1 MVNYNG
7 QAKWVAIKYAVI
19 EFWRK
24 NKFLLILLGGLI
36 LIALLTGV
44 FTSIK
49 LYKNLSENNV
59 IGKTLTQIK
68 SVEAN
73 LKNDVSVINPT
84 FILYYTDNILQS
96 NYCFIPK
103 FNRYYFIDEIVPI
116 TGDRCIVKCR
126 VDVLE
131 SFKDDIKSL
140 TVILD
145 KSQSIYKSNKYLD
158 DGSFVVENKDFNTIY
173 NFTNGFNEEGTFILI
188 CAGGGGSL

>member
-1 MVNYNG
+1 M
-7 QAKWVAIKYAVI
+7 
-19 EFWRK
+19 E
-24 NKFLLILLGGLI
+24 
-36 LIALLTGV
+36 
-44 FTSIK
+44 IK

-84 FILYYTDNILQS
+84 LVLTYTANILES

-103 FNRYYFIDEIVPI
+103 FNRYYFIDEIVPL

-131 SFKDDIKSL
+131 SFKEDIKSL

-145 KSQSIYKSNKYLD
+145 KTQSIYKSNKYLD

-173 NFTNGFNEEGTFILI
+173 NFPNGFNDEGTFILI

>member
-1 MVNYNG
+1 M
-7 QAKWVAIKYAVI
+7 
-19 EFWRK
+19 E
-24 NKFLLILLGGLI
+24 
-36 LIALLTGV
+36 
-44 FTSIK
+44 IK

-68 SVEAN
+68 SVEAQ
-73 LKNDVSVINPT
+73 LKNDVSIINPT
-84 FILYYTDNILQS
+84 LILYYTANILDS

-131 SFKDDIKSL
+131 SFKEDIKSL

-145 KSQSIYKSNKYLD
+145 KAQSIYKSNKYLD
-158 DGSFVVENKDFNTIY
+158 DGSFIVENKDFNTIY
-173 NFTNGFNEEGTFILI
+173 NFPNGFNEEGTFILI

>member
-1 MVNYNG
+1 ME
-7 QAKWVAIKYAVI
+7 VI
-19 EFWRK
+19 
-24 NKFLLILLGGLI
+24 
-36 LIALLTGV
+36 
-44 FTSIK
+44 
-49 LYKNLSENNV
+49 LYRNSSENNV
-59 IGKTLTQIK
+59 IGKSLAQIK

-84 FILYYTDNILQS
+84 LVLGYTANILDS

-131 SFKDDIKSL
+131 SFKNDIKSL

-145 KSQSIYKSNKYLD
+145 KSESIYKSNKYLD
-158 DGSFVVENKDFNTIY
+158 DGSFIVENKDFNTIH
-173 NFTNGFNEEGTFILI
+173 NFPNGFNDEGTFILI

>member
-1 MVNYNG
+1 M
-7 QAKWVAIKYAVI
+7 
-19 EFWRK
+19 E
-24 NKFLLILLGGLI
+24 
-36 LIALLTGV
+36 
-44 FTSIK
+44 IK

-84 FILYYTDNILQS
+84 LVLNYTANILGS

-131 SFKDDIKSL
+131 SFKEDIKSL

-145 KSQSIYKSNKYLD
+145 KAQSIYKSNKYLD
-158 DGSFVVENKDFNTIY
+158 DGSFVVENKDFNTIH
-173 NFTNGFNEEGTFILI
+173 NFPNGFNEEGTFILI

>member
-1 MVNYNG
+1 M
-7 QAKWVAIKYAVI
+7 
-19 EFWRK
+19 E
-24 NKFLLILLGGLI
+24 
-36 LIALLTGV
+36 
-44 FTSIK
+44 IK

-131 SFKDDIKSL
+131 YFKEDIKSL

-145 KSQSIYKSNKYLD
+145 KAQSIYKSNKYLD

-173 NFTNGFNEEGTFILI
+173 NFPNGFNDEGTFILI

>member
-1 MVNYNG
+1 M
-7 QAKWVAIKYAVI
+7 
-19 EFWRK
+19 E
-24 NKFLLILLGGLI
+24 
-36 LIALLTGV
+36 
-44 FTSIK
+44 IK

-131 SFKDDIKSL
+131 SFKEDIKSL

-145 KSQSIYKSNKYLD
+145 KTQSIYKSNKYLD
-158 DGSFVVENKDFNTIY
+158 DGSFVVENKDFNTIH
-173 NFTNGFNEEGTFILI
+173 NFPNGFNDEGTFILI

>member
-1 MVNYNG
+1 M
-7 QAKWVAIKYAVI
+7 
-19 EFWRK
+19 E
-24 NKFLLILLGGLI
+24 
-36 LIALLTGV
+36 
-44 FTSIK
+44 IK

-131 SFKDDIKSL
+131 SFKEDIKSL

-173 NFTNGFNEEGTFILI
+173 NFPNGFNEEGTFILI

>member
-1 MVNYNG
+1 M
-7 QAKWVAIKYAVI
+7 
-19 EFWRK
+19 E
-24 NKFLLILLGGLI
+24 
-36 LIALLTGV
+36 
-44 FTSIK
+44 IK

-84 FILYYTDNILQS
+84 LVLNYTANILDS

-131 SFKDDIKSL
+131 SFKEDIKSL

-145 KSQSIYKSNKYLD
+145 KTQSIYKSNKYLD
-158 DGSFVVENKDFNTIY
+158 DGSFVVENKDFNAIY
-173 NFTNGFNEEGTFILI
+173 NFPNGFNDEGTFILI

>member
-1 MVNYNG
+1 M
-7 QAKWVAIKYAVI
+7 
-19 EFWRK
+19 E
-24 NKFLLILLGGLI
+24 
-36 LIALLTGV
+36 
-44 FTSIK
+44 IK

-59 IGKTLTQIK
+59 IGKTLTSIK

-84 FILYYTDNILQS
+84 LVLNYTANILDS

-131 SFKDDIKSL
+131 SFKEDIKSL

-145 KSQSIYKSNKYLD
+145 KTQSIYKSNKYLD

-173 NFTNGFNEEGTFILI
+173 NFTNGFNDEGTFILI

>member
-1 MVNYNG
+1 M
-7 QAKWVAIKYAVI
+7 
-19 EFWRK
+19 E
-24 NKFLLILLGGLI
+24 
-36 LIALLTGV
+36 
-44 FTSIK
+44 IK

-59 IGKTLTQIK
+59 IGKTITQIK
-68 SVEAN
+68 SVEAQ

-131 SFKDDIKSL
+131 SFKEDIKSL

-145 KSQSIYKSNKYLD
+145 KTQSIYKSNKYLD

-173 NFTNGFNEEGTFILI
+173 NFSNGFNDEGTFILI

>member
-1 MVNYNG
+1 ME
-7 QAKWVAIKYAVI
+7 VI
-19 EFWRK
+19 
-24 NKFLLILLGGLI
+24 
-36 LIALLTGV
+36 
-44 FTSIK
+44 
-49 LYKNLSENNV
+49 LYRNSSENNV
-59 IGKTLTQIK
+59 IGKSLAQIK

-73 LKNDVSVINPT
+73 LKNDVSIINPT
-84 FILYYTDNILQS
+84 LVLNYTANILNS

-145 KSQSIYKSNKYLD
+145 KAQSIYKSNKYLD

-173 NFTNGFNEEGTFILI
+173 NFPNGFNEEGTFILI

>member
-1 MVNYNG
+1 M
-7 QAKWVAIKYAVI
+7 
-19 EFWRK
+19 E
-24 NKFLLILLGGLI
+24 
-36 LIALLTGV
+36 
-44 FTSIK
+44 IK

-68 SVEAN
+68 SVEAQ
-73 LKNDVSVINPT
+73 LKNDVSIINPT
-84 FILYYTDNILQS
+84 LVLNYTANILDS

-103 FNRYYFIDEIVPI
+103 FNRYYFIDEIIPI

-131 SFKDDIKSL
+131 SFKEDIKSL

-158 DGSFVVENKDFNTIY
+158 DGSFIVENKDFNTIY
-173 NFTNGFNEEGTFILI
+173 NFPNGFNEEGTFILI

>member
-1 MVNYNG
+1 M
-7 QAKWVAIKYAVI
+7 
-19 EFWRK
+19 E
-24 NKFLLILLGGLI
+24 
-36 LIALLTGV
+36 
-44 FTSIK
+44 IK

-84 FILYYTDNILQS
+84 FILYYTANILDS

-131 SFKDDIKSL
+131 SFKEDIKSL

-158 DGSFVVENKDFNTIY
+158 DGSFVVENKDFNTIHS
-173 NFTNGFNEEGTFILI
+173 FPNGFNDEGTFILI

>member
-1 MVNYNG
+1 M
-7 QAKWVAIKYAVI
+7 
-19 EFWRK
+19 E
-24 NKFLLILLGGLI
+24 
-36 LIALLTGV
+36 
-44 FTSIK
+44 IK

-131 SFKDDIKSL
+131 SFKEDIKSL

-158 DGSFVVENKDFNTIY
+158 DGSFIVENKDFNTIY
-173 NFTNGFNEEGTFILI
+173 NFPNGFNEEGTFILI

>member
-1 MVNYNG
+1 M
-7 QAKWVAIKYAVI
+7 
-19 EFWRK
+19 E
-24 NKFLLILLGGLI
+24 
-36 LIALLTGV
+36 
-44 FTSIK
+44 IK

-158 DGSFVVENKDFNTIY
+158 DGSFVVENKDFNTIH
-173 NFTNGFNEEGTFILI
+173 NFPNGFNDEGTFILI

>member
-1 MVNYNG
+1 ME
-7 QAKWVAIKYAVI
+7 VI
-19 EFWRK
+19 
-24 NKFLLILLGGLI
+24 
-36 LIALLTGV
+36 
-44 FTSIK
+44 
-49 LYKNLSENNV
+49 LYKNSSENNV
-59 IGKTLTQIK
+59 IGKSLAQIK

-84 FILYYTDNILQS
+84 FILYYTENILQS

-131 SFKDDIKSL
+131 SFKEDIKSL

-145 KSQSIYKSNKYLD
+145 KAQSIYKSNKYLD
-158 DGSFVVENKDFNTIY
+158 DGSFVVENKDFNTIH
-173 NFTNGFNEEGTFILI
+173 NFPNGFNDEGTFILI

>member
-1 MVNYNG
+1 M
-7 QAKWVAIKYAVI
+7 
-19 EFWRK
+19 E
-24 NKFLLILLGGLI
+24 
-36 LIALLTGV
+36 
-44 FTSIK
+44 IK

-84 FILYYTDNILQS
+84 LVLSYTENILES

-131 SFKDDIKSL
+131 SFKEDIKSL

-173 NFTNGFNEEGTFILI
+173 NFTNGFNDEGTFILI

>member
-1 MVNYNG
+1 M
-7 QAKWVAIKYAVI
+7 
-19 EFWRK
+19 E
-24 NKFLLILLGGLI
+24 
-36 LIALLTGV
+36 
-44 FTSIK
+44 IK

-59 IGKTLTQIK
+59 IGKSLTQIK

-131 SFKDDIKSL
+131 SFKEDIKSL

-158 DGSFVVENKDFNTIY
+158 DGSFVVENKDFNTIH
-173 NFTNGFNEEGTFILI
+173 NFPNGFNDEGTFILI

>member
-1 MVNYNG
+1 M
-7 QAKWVAIKYAVI
+7 
-19 EFWRK
+19 E
-24 NKFLLILLGGLI
+24 
-36 LIALLTGV
+36 
-44 FTSIK
+44 IK

-59 IGKTLTQIK
+59 IGKSLAQIK

-84 FILYYTDNILQS
+84 FVLYYTSDILDA

-131 SFKDDIKSL
+131 SFKEDIKSL

-145 KSQSIYKSNKYLD
+145 KTQSIYKSNKYLD
-158 DGSFVVENKDFNTIY
+158 DGSFVVENKDFNAIY
-173 NFTNGFNEEGTFILI
+173 NFPNGFNDEGTFILI

>member
-1 MVNYNG
+1 ME
-7 QAKWVAIKYAVI
+7 VI
-19 EFWRK
+19 
-24 NKFLLILLGGLI
+24 
-36 LIALLTGV
+36 
-44 FTSIK
+44 
-49 LYKNLSENNV
+49 LYRNSSENNV
-59 IGKTLTQIK
+59 IGKSLAQIK

-73 LKNDVSVINPT
+73 LKNDVSIINPT
-84 FILYYTDNILQS
+84 LVLNYTANILNA

-116 TGDRCIVKCR
+116 TGDRSIVKCR

-131 SFKDDIKSL
+131 SFKEDIKSL

-145 KSQSIYKSNKYLD
+145 KTQSIYKSNKYLD

-173 NFTNGFNEEGTFILI
+173 NFTNGFNDEGTFILI

>member
-1 MVNYNG
+1 M
-7 QAKWVAIKYAVI
+7 
-19 EFWRK
+19 E
-24 NKFLLILLGGLI
+24 
-36 LIALLTGV
+36 
-44 FTSIK
+44 IK

-73 LKNDVSVINPT
+73 LKNDVSIINPT

-173 NFTNGFNEEGTFILI
+173 NFTNGFNDEGTFILI

>member
-1 MVNYNG
+1 M
-7 QAKWVAIKYAVI
+7 
-19 EFWRK
+19 E
-24 NKFLLILLGGLI
+24 
-36 LIALLTGV
+36 
-44 FTSIK
+44 IK

-59 IGKTLTQIK
+59 IGKTITQIK

-84 FILYYTDNILQS
+84 LVLNYTANILDS

-131 SFKDDIKSL
+131 SFKEDIKSL

-145 KSQSIYKSNKYLD
+145 KTQSIYKSNKYLD

-173 NFTNGFNEEGTFILI
+173 NFPNGFNDEGTFILI

>member
-1 MVNYNG
+1 M
-7 QAKWVAIKYAVI
+7 
-19 EFWRK
+19 E
-24 NKFLLILLGGLI
+24 
-36 LIALLTGV
+36 
-44 FTSIK
+44 IK

-84 FILYYTDNILQS
+84 LVLNYTTNILDS

-116 TGDRCIVKCR
+116 TGDRCIIKCR

-131 SFKDDIKSL
+131 SFKEDIKSL

-158 DGSFVVENKDFNTIY
+158 DGSFVVENKDFNTIH
-173 NFTNGFNEEGTFILI
+173 NFPNGFNDEGTFILI

>member
-1 MVNYNG
+1 ME
-7 QAKWVAIKYAVI
+7 VI
-19 EFWRK
+19 
-24 NKFLLILLGGLI
+24 
-36 LIALLTGV
+36 
-44 FTSIK
+44 
-49 LYKNLSENNV
+49 LYRNSSENNV
-59 IGKTLTQIK
+59 IGKSLAQIK

-116 TGDRCIVKCR
+116 TGDRCVVKCR

-131 SFKDDIKSL
+131 SFKEDIKSL

-158 DGSFVVENKDFNTIY
+158 DGSFVVENKDFNTIH
-173 NFTNGFNEEGTFILI
+173 NFPNGFNDEGTFILI

>member
-1 MVNYNG
+1 M
-7 QAKWVAIKYAVI
+7 
-19 EFWRK
+19 E
-24 NKFLLILLGGLI
+24 
-36 LIALLTGV
+36 
-44 FTSIK
+44 IK

-68 SVEAN
+68 SVEAQ
-73 LKNDVSVINPT
+73 LKNDVSIINPT
-84 FILYYTDNILQS
+84 LILTYTLNILDS

-131 SFKDDIKSL
+131 SFKEDIKSL

-145 KSQSIYKSNKYLD
+145 KTQSIYKSNKHLD

-173 NFTNGFNEEGTFILI
+173 NFPNGFNDEGTFILI

>member
-1 MVNYNG
+1 M
-7 QAKWVAIKYAVI
+7 
-19 EFWRK
+19 E
-24 NKFLLILLGGLI
+24 
-36 LIALLTGV
+36 
-44 FTSIK
+44 IK

-84 FILYYTDNILQS
+84 LILNYTANILDS

-131 SFKDDIKSL
+131 SFKEDIKSL

-145 KSQSIYKSNKYLD
+145 KTQSIYKSNKYLD

-173 NFTNGFNEEGTFILI
+173 NFPNGFNDEGTFILI

>member
-1 MVNYNG
+1 M
-7 QAKWVAIKYAVI
+7 
-19 EFWRK
+19 E
-24 NKFLLILLGGLI
+24 
-36 LIALLTGV
+36 
-44 FTSIK
+44 IK

-131 SFKDDIKSL
+131 SFKEDIKSL

-158 DGSFVVENKDFNTIY
+158 DGSFVVENKDFNTIH
-173 NFTNGFNEEGTFILI
+173 NFPNGFNEEGTFILI

>member
-1 MVNYNG
+1 M
-7 QAKWVAIKYAVI
+7 
-19 EFWRK
+19 E
-24 NKFLLILLGGLI
+24 
-36 LIALLTGV
+36 
-44 FTSIK
+44 IK

-73 LKNDVSVINPT
+73 LKNDVSIINPT

-131 SFKDDIKSL
+131 SFKEDIKSL

-173 NFTNGFNEEGTFILI
+173 NFPNGFNDEGTFILI